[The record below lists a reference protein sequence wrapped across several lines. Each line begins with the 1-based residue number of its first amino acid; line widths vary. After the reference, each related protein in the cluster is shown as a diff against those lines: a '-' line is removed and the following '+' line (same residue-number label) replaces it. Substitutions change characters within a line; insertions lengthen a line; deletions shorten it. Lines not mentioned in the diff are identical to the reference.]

1 MNPNLIKAS
10 VVILNWNG
18 SKLLQRY
25 LPSVIRH
32 TPRNIAEIIVADN
45 GSSDDS
51 LLVLK
56 AQFPEVRIIPFTE
69 NYGFAEGYNRAL
81 AMISTPYTVLL
92 NNDCGVSSDWL
103 TPLIDFADAHPEVGA
118 LQPKLIADHD
128 HSKFEYAGAAGG
140 YLDRFG
146 YPYCR
151 GRIFDVVEN
160 DVGQYD
166 TPRPIMWATGACL
179 FVRTTL
185 YNELGGLDPH
195 FFAHMEE
202 VDLAWRMRRK
212 GFELY
217 CIPDSVAFHL
227 GGASLAMGH
236 PRKTYLNFRNSILM
250 LHKNL
255 SDPRQRHY
263 TLSVRRWLDYVAAL
277 NFLLQGKLPHSRA
290 ILRARKDAKRM
301 IREHYLSPIT
311 FPNESHITHFKESD
325 ISILTAYYL
334 KGIKRFSM
342 IFKE

>member
-1 MNPNLIKAS
+1 MNSDQIKVS
-10 VVILNWNG
+10 IVILNWNG

-25 LPSVIRH
+25 LPSVVKH
-32 TPRNIAEIIVADN
+32 TPLDMAEIVVADN
-45 GSSDDS
+45 GSTDDS
-51 LLVLK
+51 LIVLK
-56 AQFPEVRIIPFTE
+56 CHFPHVRIISFSE

-92 NNDCGVSSDWL
+92 NNDCGVSSGWL
-103 TPLIDFADAHPEVGA
+103 TPLIDFADTHPNVGA
-118 LQPKLIADHD
+118 LQPKLLADHD
-128 HSKFEYAGAAGG
+128 HSRFEYAGAAGG

-151 GRIFDVVEN
+151 GRIFDHVER
-160 DVGQYD
+160 DEGQYD

-179 FVRTTL
+179 FVRTAL

-202 VDLAWRMRRK
+202 IDLAWRMRRK
-212 GFELY
+212 GFALY
-217 CIPDSVAFHL
+217 CIPQSVAYHL

-236 PRKTYLNFRNSILM
+236 PRKTYLNFRNSLLM

-255 SDPRQRHY
+255 TTPKQRRH

-277 NFLLQGKLPHSRA
+277 HFLLQGKLAHARA
-290 ILRARKDAKRM
+290 IFRARRDAKRM
-301 IREHYLSPIT
+301 ICELYPSPSPFPEESLS
-311 FPNESHITHFKESD
+311 THFKEND
-325 ISILTAYYL
+325 ISILVAYYL
-334 KGIKRFSM
+334 KGHKLFSM